1 MRASSAPRALCTR
14 SPLSSPAGKASRR
27 GYPEPARPPRRA
39 RQPPRRCQGPAQK
52 FTARPGPKCRP
63 RSRAPAF
70 PSPAALLR
78 RSPDPRSRRR
88 GGERTPARRPPQ
100 CAQPAPPPHSAQ
112 RPTRDARSS
121 TLRARG
127 LRWAAGRG
135 GDHPPDGIASSHH
148 ALTCA
153 AHSTGVAGRPCR
165 EVTAAQALG
174 REGVLP
180 GACPPSHLP
189 PSLESPRAGPR
200 AHQCAR
206 AAPSSTAGGGGA
218 VGAVGAVGGWAG
230 EKVPAGAR
238 QPARRRAPGP
248 QLHPALT
255 AGGGGLAGH
264 PLAGRGVLRG
274 EALLPGPEPRS
285 FL

>member
-63 RSRAPAF
+63 RSRAPAS
-70 PSPAALLR
+70 PRPAALLR

-88 GGERTPARRPPQ
+88 GGERTPARGPLTARSP
-100 CAQPAPPPHSAQ
+100 PPPHSAQ
-112 RPTRDARSS
+112 RPTQDARSS
-121 TLRARG
+121 TLRARSF
-127 LRWAAGRG
+127 RWAAGRG

-218 VGAVGAVGGWAG
+218 VGAVGAVGG
-230 EKVPAGAR
+230 R
-238 QPARRRAPGP
+238 ARRYPRAPGS
-248 QLHPALT
+248 LPA
-255 AGGGGLAGH
+255 AV
-264 PLAGRGVLRG
+264 PRGRSCT
-274 EALLPGPEPRS
+274 PR
-285 FL
+285 